1 MNKTKNTRR
10 EALLA
15 VLAVVLVGL
24 IVCPVV
30 MIFAKAV
37 IYDGR
42 LDLYHA
48 GQTLAQSENLRM
60 IANSLLL
67 GVLVVLLS
75 TLIAAPLAYLFS
87 RTKFARY
94 RVFDIIFMIPFMTPP
109 YIASMGWILFMQKKG
124 LLQQLIPAAAGSEN
138 VFFTLGGL
146 VLVMSLH
153 VFPFMLTMLKNAMLN
168 IPSSL
173 EEAGAVFG
181 AGFGARMCKI
191 FLPLLSGNYAIGA
204 LLVFVKTLSE
214 YGTPATLGK
223 RIGFEVF
230 TTEIHRHA
238 TIAPIDFGGSASLSS
253 VLVGICLCMW
263 FLQNYITTRKSYNL
277 VSGKGS
283 RRVEQKLS
291 RTATVAAWVYIAVVL
306 LVAVGVPYFSVISTS
321 LINLRGYGLAPGN
334 FTLAHYVELF
344 TENTKGLSA
353 LKNSIFLAVVSA
365 TLCAVL
371 GTLLVLA
378 VRGSRSR
385 LRKLVEAIGLL
396 PEMLPG
402 IVLVIGIMLFWN
414 QIYNI
419 LPLYNTIGIMVL
431 AYVVLFLPYTVQYVT
446 SSFTQ
451 ISDSLLAA
459 GRVFGGSPLYILRRI
474 TLPLIRPGIVT
485 GWMMTLIIAFREL
498 VTASLIAPPNTLVV
512 STYIMREF
520 EQGSVSVGM
529 AMAVLC
535 VLFTTTALLILN
547 TAIDRNSKKG

>member
-1 MNKTKNTRR
+1 MKKTTEKRFDLPL
-10 EALLA
+10 ALLA
-15 VLAVVLVGL
+15 LVLAFL

-37 IYDGR
+37 IQDGR
-42 LDLYHA
+42 LDLYPA
-48 GQTLAQSENLRM
+48 WQTLMASENLTM
-60 IANSLLL
+60 IGNSLVL
-67 GVLVVLLS
+67 GALVVLLS

-87 RTKFARY
+87 RTQFARY
-94 RVFDIIFMIPFMTPP
+94 RAFDIIFMIPFMTPP

-124 LLQQLIPAAAGSEN
+124 LLQQLIPAAGCEN

-181 AGFGARMCKI
+181 AGFCARMRKI

-214 YGTPATLGK
+214 YGTPSTLGK

-238 TIAPIDFGGSASLSS
+238 TVAPIDFGSSATLSS

-263 FLQNYITTRKSYNL
+263 MLQNHITTHKSYNL

-283 RRVEQKLS
+283 RRAEHKLS
-291 RTATVAAWVYIAVVL
+291 RAAAIGAWGYIILVL
-306 LVAVGVPYFSVISTS
+306 LAAIGVPYFSVIATS
-321 LINLRGYGLAPGN
+321 LIDLRGYGLAPGN
-334 FTLAHYVELF
+334 FTFAHYVELF
-344 TENTKGLSA
+344 TENTKGISA
-353 LKNSIFLAVVSA
+353 LKNSIFLAVASA
-365 TLCAVL
+365 TICAVL
-371 GTLLVLA
+371 GTLLVLV
-378 VRGSRSR
+378 VRRSHSR
-385 LRKLVEAIGLL
+385 LRKVVEAIGLL

-419 LPLYNTIGIMVL
+419 LPLYNTLGIMVL

-451 ISDSLLAA
+451 ISDSLTAA
-459 GRVFGGSPLYILRRI
+459 GQVFGGSPAYILRRI
-474 TLPLIRPGIVT
+474 TLPLIRPGIAT
-485 GWMMTLIIAFREL
+485 GWMMTFIIAFREL

-512 STYIMREF
+512 STYIVREF

-535 VLFTTTALLILN
+535 VLFSTTALLILN
-547 TAIDRNSKKG
+547 AVIDRRKQSA